1 MSTLKVDTLDT
12 SNGTGNITF
21 SRPIVGD
28 GSNLTGVT
36 VSKAAVEALGIE
48 LPAANLTGTIHAD
61 RYTDTVYTHP
71 TTAGNK
77 HIPTA
82 GATDQVLT
90 YSSSGTAAWADPA
103 GGGKVLQ
110 SVFYNTATQTDTNTA
125 FPFDNTIP
133 QISEGTEILSQAFT
147 PESAS
152 SNIFIQAKINYGMST
167 NARIVIALFTS
178 ASTNALSITRTG
190 LGGNWDEQGVTYVQ
204 WMLASGSTSARTYS
218 VRLGTSG
225 TSYYARIN
233 KTGANSAYFG
243 TANNS
248 NMLIMEIES

>member
-1 MSTLKVDTLDT
+1 MPQLDFDGANSKISADKIQGQSGTTVTIPAGHNLAGDGSGLT
-12 SNGTGNITF
+12 SLPAANLTGALPAI
-21 SRPIVGD
+21 D
-28 GSNLTGVT
+28 GSNLTGV
-36 VSKAAVEALGIE
+36 S
-48 LPAANLTGTIHAD
+48 
-61 RYTDTVYTHP
+61 
-71 TTAGNK
+71 
-77 HIPTA
+77 
-82 GATDQVLT
+82 
-90 YSSSGTAAWADPA
+90 
-103 GGGKVLQ
+103 GGKVLQ

-147 PESAS
+147 PESAT
-152 SNIFIQAKINYGMST
+152 SNIFIQAKINYGMTT

-178 ASTNALSITRTG
+178 ASTNALSITRTS
-190 LGGNWDEQGVTYVQ
+190 LGGNWDEEGVTYVQ

-233 KTGANSAYFG
+233 KTGANSTYFG